1 MVKVGLF
8 HALYILN
15 GICEKGHKLLFK
27 KGYSNCKLKGFP
39 VNFSKEEA
47 IHGSTEG
54 EVNLRSGT
62 SG

>member
-1 MVKVGLF
+1 L
-8 HALYILN
+8 
-15 GICEKGHKLLFK
+15 
-27 KGYSNCKLKGFP
+27 P

>member
-1 MVKVGLF
+1 MFKDGLF

-27 KGYSNCKLKGFP
+27 KGYSNYKIKEFP

>member
-1 MVKVGLF
+1 MFKVGLF

-15 GICEKGHKLLFK
+15 GIQEKGHKLLFK
-27 KGYSNCKLKGFP
+27 KAFSSRKIKRFP
-39 VNFSKEEA
+39 IHFPKEEA

-54 EVNLRSGT
+54 GVNLRSGT